1 MNPSEPMNS
10 PTAELSNIEPV
21 AKTTDPSLSAY
32 HIVHV
37 TTVHIPQDVR
47 IFHKECRSLAE
58 AGFKVTIVCCNDSD
72 ELVHGVRLKGIPKPA
87 GRFQRITKTQWQ
99 AFRAALREKGDLYHL
114 HDPELMPLGL
124 ALRACGKRVVYDVH
138 EDNRLKVWEKTYLSY
153 PLRVAL
159 SWIVGR
165 IEDFCGWAYNG
176 IVTVTPH
183 IARYFPKR
191 KTVLVRNYPEYG
203 EFELKDPPPYA
214 TRPNNVTYIGSI
226 TANRGA
232 WRMVQAV
239 HRLNTGENLS
249 AKLILAGP
257 IGTREL
263 EAELRTS
270 PDWSSVDFRGFLSR
284 QGIGDVLSD
293 SRVGILV
300 YDATPCYVDCYP
312 MKLFEFMSA
321 GLPVVAADFPVWR
334 EIVEG
339 AQCGILVDTMDVEGL
354 SKGIQYLL
362 EHPEEA
368 EEMGRR
374 GKEAALKLYYWERE
388 AETLVALY
396 KRILKIR

>member
-1 MNPSEPMNS
+1 MNPSEPMNI
-10 PTAELSNIEPV
+10 PTVELSNVEPA
-21 AKTTDPSLSAY
+21 AKTTDPSLSAF

-72 ELVHGVRLKGIPKPA
+72 EIVHGVRLKGIPKPA

-239 HRLNTGENLS
+239 HGLNSVPQATLV
-249 AKLILAGP
+249 LAGLF
-257 IGTREL
+257 GTQQLEDEL
-263 EAELRTS
+263 KAS
-270 PDWSSVDFRGFLSR
+270 PEWDRVKFLGFLSR
-284 QGIGDVLSD
+284 KGIGEALSQ
-293 SRVGILV
+293 SRVGLLV
-300 YDATPCYVDCYP
+300 LDPTPCYLDSYP
-312 MKLFEFMSA
+312 MKLFEYMAA
-321 GLPVVAADFPVWR
+321 GIPVVASDFPLWR
-334 EIVEG
+334 EIVEE
-339 AQCGILVDTMDVEGL
+339 AKCGLLVDGMNVKAVTEA
-354 SKGIQYLL
+354 IRYLL
-362 EHPEEA
+362 EHPQEA
-368 EEMGRR
+368 EEMGKR
-374 GKEAALKLYYWERE
+374 GREAARRIYTWEQE
-388 AETLVALY
+388 AETLISLY
-396 KRILKIR
+396 ERILAR